1 MKKENKLRLG
11 SGIGGMLGL
20 AAFAA
25 AEKLIGFES
34 FNFWLRK
41 AILGGCIVLCALLG
55 QMIAIKLRP
64 ER

>member
-34 FNFWLRK
+34 FTQGRLAFCAGLVLIPGGTELGVFLTRK
-41 AILGGCIVLCALLG
+41 
-55 QMIAIKLRP
+55 IASK
-64 ER
+64 